1 MRTIYKINIF
11 LPVIVFSVFTFL
23 ACERNLEP
31 EIFDQI
37 APANFFKTSE
47 DVNSAIIGI
56 YAEFG
61 NQAGNNNSPIFM
73 GEWGTDE
80 YRNNSGSS
88 ESVNA
93 FDWRE
98 DTNAEMYYSLVPAV
112 TKAGAV
118 IEVVKK
124 LDFLKEN
131 EKAQYLAEL
140 STARAIFMFDLLRF
154 YGPSAVITD
163 EQNLVNP
170 DNNYKPARPALDS
183 PEGKKFTED
192 YQLFIENDLTKS
204 IGNLPVNASEYG
216 RFDKGTALAVLL
228 KFYMYQKNFAKAETI
243 SKQIVDLKKYKL
255 EADYASIWTIANE
268 KNKEI
273 IWAIPRTSNTL
284 GQTFRARTLHSG
296 YDVSTETK
304 WNMDKIRFDFFDTF
318 DKVNDKRS
326 NLIVD
331 KFINKAGKTVDMRN
345 ESVNYYGAFCFKYS
359 ADPVAKERS
368 GVDIVMMRYAD
379 VLLLRAEAINELSG
393 PTAEAIQLV
402 NDIRIRAGLTKV
414 SALATASKES
424 FRDHLLQERGW
435 EFYMEGL
442 RRDDLIRHGKYIS
455 SAQARG
461 LTMAKDYHVIY
472 PIPLGAYNENSNII
486 QNPGYTF

>member
-1 MRTIYKINIF
+1 MRTVAKINTF
-11 LPVIVFSVFTFL
+11 LLFILFLAFTFIS
-23 ACERNLEP
+23 CEKELEP

-37 APANFFKTSE
+37 APANFFKTAE
-47 DVNSAIIGI
+47 DVNSAVIGI

-98 DTNAEMYYSLVPAV
+98 NTNAEMYYSLVPAV
-112 TKAGAV
+112 TKAGDV

-124 LDFLKEN
+124 LDFLKET

-140 STARAIFMFDLLRF
+140 RTARAIFMFDLLRF
-154 YGPSAVITD
+154 YGPCAVITD
-163 EQNLVNP
+163 EQNLINP
-170 DNNYKPARPALDS
+170 DNNFKPARPALDS
-183 PEGKKFTED
+183 PEGKKFNED
-192 YQLFIENDLTKS
+192 YQLFIENDL
-204 IGNLPVNASEYG
+204 IEAIDGLPVKAAEYG
-216 RFDKGTALAVLL
+216 RFDKGIALTVML
-228 KFYMYQKNFAKAETI
+228 KFYMYQKNFAKAEAI
-243 SKQIVDLKKYKL
+243 SMQIIDLKKYKL

-268 KNKEI
+268 ENKEI

-318 DKVNDKRS
+318 DKANDKRS

-331 KFINKAGKTVDMRN
+331 KFTNKAGKAVDMRD

-359 ADPVAKERS
+359 ADPDAKERS

-393 PTAEAIQLV
+393 PTNEAIQLV
-402 NDIRIRAGLTKV
+402 NEIRTRAGLDNV
-414 SALATASKES
+414 PASVAASKEA
-424 FRDHLLQERGW
+424 FRDHILTERGW

-461 LTMAKDYHVIY
+461 LSLAKDYHVIY
-472 PIPLGAYNENSNII
+472 PIPLGAYHENSNIN